1 MPLNLPTKVE
11 PNLNVRLE
19 DALKD
24 VRQDASNLTEQTDTA
39 NEAFR
44 FVDVPGGHWEGFR
57 DQISADTSTNRAMMQ
72 FDMVADKVNR
82 FLGEWGN
89 NRMGVEYKP
98 DDMKTSD
105 EDAELLNG
113 MYRADFRD
121 SSGKLSLDNGVMELA
136 KCGYGALELIT
147 FFENEEDPEDDNQR
161 IGFSPIHNAFN
172 HVVWDKAAK
181 RIDKRDARRVTKLIP
196 MPLDE
201 FEDQY
206 PDLSAVTAYE
216 PNDRSEHNVES
227 GPSGP
232 IVYIA
237 RRYEVIKRKE
247 TMFIYNNFQTGN
259 VETYNEEDH
268 EQIKD
273 ELRKSEVHE
282 FVRERKILI
291 KTVETSLFSGS
302 DYLEKPRRIAGKFIP
317 IIPLYAYRTFVDGV
331 EYYYGLIWKNMDP
344 QRLFNMLMNQIA
356 ENAAGTGGE
365 IPIFTREQIA
375 AKDVALLWSDKNNKP
390 FLFVDPILDENGQI
404 IAQGPIAYDRPGQ
417 LDQNAAQLLQQTM
430 QFLQGGEIPQDVLDP
445 KTSGKAINAIIKRIN
460 MNTAPIMENISD
472 GIVLMG
478 DVYQSMAAEVYTG
491 HQMVRTVGLDGVD
504 GLKMLGKLVMDDETG
519 EFIEANTLDGKKFRA
534 YADVGAQYETLREQ
548 TVDDVLSMMDR
559 LGDTRAGQQYIPA
572 LLSVAIANMSGVGM
586 EGIKELN
593 RRNMI
598 LQGLIQP
605 ETDEEKALLQQAQ
618 QPEQGGQEQL
628 ISALAQQA
636 QSEAGERDSAA
647 AENISSANLK
657 QAQARK
663 TLVEA
668 AKIQAETEGE
678 QVNTAKTLQEIRQE
692 VLNTQNVVP
701 FRSIRQ

>member
-1 MPLNLPTKVE
+1 MPKDIPTKVE
-11 PNLNVRLE
+11 PDLSVRLE
-19 DALKD
+19 EALKD
-24 VRQDASNLTEQTDTA
+24 VIRDATNLTEQTDDA
-39 NEAFR
+39 NRAFR

-57 DQISADTSTNRAMMQ
+57 DQVSADTTTNRAMMQ

-82 FLGEWGN
+82 FLGEWAN

-98 DDMKTSD
+98 DDMDTSD

-136 KCGYGALELIT
+136 KCGYGALEIVT
-147 FFENEEDPEDDNQR
+147 FFEDEEDPEDDRQR
-161 IGFSPIHNAFN
+161 IGFIPIHNAFN
-172 HVVWDKAAK
+172 HVVWDNAAK

-206 PDLSAVTAYE
+206 PDLSPVTAYE

-237 RRYEVIKRKE
+237 RRYEIIKRKE
-247 TMFIYNNFQTGN
+247 TMFIYNNFQTN
-259 VETYNEEDH
+259 QIESYNEEDH

-273 ELRKSEVHE
+273 ELRKSEIHE

-291 KTVETSLFSGS
+291 KTVETSLFSGD
-302 DYLEKPRRIAGKFIP
+302 DYLEEPRRMAGKFIP

-365 IPIFTREQIA
+365 IPIFLRDQIA
-375 AKDVALLWSDKNNKP
+375 AKDVAELWADKNNKP
-390 FLFVDPILDENGQI
+390 FLFVDPILDENGQV
-404 IAQGPIAYDRPGQ
+404 IAQGPVAYDRPGS
-417 LDQNAAQLLQQTM
+417 LDPNASTLLQQTM
-430 QFLQGGEIPQDVLDP
+430 QFLQGGEVPQDVIDP
-445 KTSGKAINAIIKRIN
+445 KTSGKAVNAIIKRIN

-478 DVYQSMAAEVYTG
+478 DIYQSMAAEVYTG
-491 HQMVRTVGLDGVD
+491 HQMVRTVGLDGTD
-504 GLKMLGKLVMDDETG
+504 ALKMLGKLTMDEETG
-519 EFIEANTLDGKKFRA
+519 EFIEANSLDGKKFRA

-548 TVDDVLSMMDR
+548 TVDDVLSMLDR
-559 LGDTRAGQQYIPA
+559 LKDTPAGQQYTPA
-572 LLSVAIANMSGVGM
+572 LLAVAIENMSGVGM
-586 EGIKELN
+586 EGIKQLN
-593 RRNMI
+593 RRNML
-598 LQGLIQP
+598 LQGLVQP
-605 ETDEEKALLQQAQ
+605 ETDEETAFLQQAS
-618 QPEQGGQEQL
+618 QPQPDQQEQL
-628 ISALAQQA
+628 IAALAQQA
-636 QSEAGERDSAA
+636 QSEAGERDSQA
-647 AENISSANLK
+647 AENITKADLNL
-657 QAQARK
+657 AQARK
-663 TLVEA
+663 IIAEA
-668 AKIQAETEGE
+668 GKIQAETEGE

-692 VLNTQNVVP
+692 VLNTRNVVP
-701 FRSIRQ
+701 FRAVR

>member
-1 MPLNLPTKVE
+1 MPSNKPTKVE
-11 PNLNVRLE
+11 SDLDARLE
-19 DALKD
+19 DSLQD
-24 VRQDASNLTEQTDTA
+24 VIQDASNLTEQTDTA
-39 NEAFR
+39 NQAFR

-57 DQISADTSTNRAMMQ
+57 DQISADTTTNRAMMQ

-105 EDAELLNG
+105 DDAELLNG
-113 MYRADFRD
+113 IYRADFRD

-147 FFENEEDPEDDNQR
+147 FFENEEDPEDDSQR

-172 HVVWDKAAK
+172 HVVWDSAAK
-181 RIDKRDARRVTKLIP
+181 RIDKRDARRCTKLIP
-196 MPLDE
+196 MPLEE
-201 FEDQY
+201 FTAQY
-206 PDLSAVTAYE
+206 PDMDPTTAYQ
-216 PNDRSEHNVES
+216 PSDRKQYNIES
-227 GPSGP
+227 GPTEQ

-237 RRYEVIKRKE
+237 RRYEIIKRKE

-259 VETYNEEDH
+259 VESYNKEDH
-268 EQIKD
+268 EKIKD
-273 ELRKSEVHE
+273 ELRASEIHE

-291 KTVETSLFSGS
+291 KTVETSLFTGS

-356 ENAAGTGGE
+356 ENAAGTGGT
-365 IPIFTREQIA
+365 IPIFLRDQIA
-375 AKDVALLWSDKNNKP
+375 AKDVADNWADKNNKP
-390 FLFVDPILDENGQI
+390 FLFVDPIMDETGKI
-404 IAQGPIAYDRPGQ
+404 IAQGPIGYDQPGA
-417 LDQNAAQLLQQTM
+417 LDQNSAQLLQQTM

-491 HQMVRTVGLDGVD
+491 HQMVRTVGLDGID
-504 GLKMLGKLVMDDETG
+504 SMKMLGKLTMDEETG

-559 LGDTRAGQQYIPA
+559 LGNTPAGQKYMPA
-572 LLSVAIANMSGVGM
+572 LLAVAIANTSGVGM
-586 EGIKELN
+586 EGLKELN
-593 RRNMI
+593 RRDMI

-628 ISALAQQA
+628 IASLAQQA
-636 QSEAGERDSAA
+636 EAEARERDSKAA
-647 AENISSANLK
+647 DNISSAELK
-657 QAQARK
+657 KAQTRK
-663 TLVEA
+663 TLVDA
-668 AKIQAETEGE
+668 AKVQAETEGE
-678 QVNTAKTLQEIRQE
+678 QVKTAKTLQEIRTE
-692 VLNTQNVVP
+692 IKNTSNIVP
-701 FRSIRQ
+701 FRAVG